1 MAADIY
7 EYTDAQG
14 RTQRVDDLSKVPQD
28 RLRHMLVIGG
38 EEETAAAPGAVAPP
52 PKTAAAAPG
61 AVGGIGL
68 EVWAVSALLMAVAV
82 FNKRF
87 MLRLF
92 CASTSI
98 IWLLYNGYDTFT
110 QSDLARM
117 SEKKPKK
124 AAVAPPPAADE

>member
-1 MAADIY
+1 MAADTY

-14 RTQRVDDLSKVPQD
+14 RVQRVDDLSKVPKD
-28 RLRHMLVIGG
+28 RLQHMLVIGG
-38 EEETAAAPGAVAPP
+38 EDAPAELGKA
-52 PKTAAAAPG
+52 AAAAPPP
-61 AVGGIGL
+61 AAPPNSAGGIGL
-68 EVWAVSALLMAVAV
+68 EVWAVSGALMAVAV

-98 IWLLYNGYDTFT
+98 IWLLYNGYDVF
-110 QSDLARM
+110 SKSELAQM

-124 AAVAPPPAADE
+124 AVVAPPPEIEP

>member
-14 RTQRVDDLSKVPQD
+14 RTHRVDDLSQVPRD
-28 RLRHMLVIGG
+28 RLKHMLVIGG
-38 EEETAAAPGAVAPP
+38 EEAPAEPG
-52 PKTAAAAPG
+52 TAAAAAPPP
-61 AVGGIGL
+61 AAPPNSVGGIGL
-68 EVWAVSALLMAVAV
+68 EVWAVSGALMAVAV

-98 IWLLYNGYDTFT
+98 IWLLYNGYDVF
-110 QSDLARM
+110 SKSNLAQT
-117 SEKKPKK
+117 SERKPKK
-124 AAVAPPPAADE
+124 VIVAPPPEE